1 MKEADLH
8 SLLLGPAHERQCC
21 PPRHTVLK
29 RHKKVQSRKGVL
41 AQAVQRS
48 AVQAL
53 GIVIS
58 DVLALCSQSS
68 CPVPLLLR
76 AEAASC
82 GAARVVYLMLTDIHI
97 NSLAFPANGDPGLK
111 QKIPEALQ
119 CIFMRCDL
127 FCNCVFWLSAL
138 YVQQSSSVGLLYITR
153 AMPWKAQH
161 QGISHESPGS
171 GEMKKLELF
180 SFFILVLNNA

>member
-1 MKEADLH
+1 M
-8 SLLLGPAHERQCC
+8 
-21 PPRHTVLK
+21 
-29 RHKKVQSRKGVL
+29 L
-41 AQAVQRS
+41 AQAVQGS
-48 AVQAL
+48 ALQAL

-68 CPVPLLLR
+68 CSVPLPLR

-82 GAARVVYLMLTDIHI
+82 GTARVVYLMLTDRHI

-111 QKIPEALQ
+111 QKIPEVLQ

-127 FCNCVFWLSAL
+127 SCNCVFWLSAH
-138 YVQQSSSVGLLYITR
+138 YVQQSGSAGLLYITH

-171 GEMKKLELF
+171 GEMKKLELH
-180 SFFILVLNNA
+180 SFFIFVLNNA